1 MVSKDSELKS
11 HKKQQ
16 KEENSE
22 RFREIKDV
30 LRKNQITRGVTPEKL
45 RMILEE
51 LGPTYIKLGQIMSLH
66 SDFLPKAYC
75 DELLKLNSD
84 VTPMPFD
91 DVEDVINH
99 SYGQDWRELFQFI
112 EEAPLGSASIA
123 QVHRARLKNGEEVI
137 IKVERKGIYD
147 TMARDIGLLHRL
159 VKLIPPVGDFKNLVD
174 LDMVLDE
181 LWSVAQEEMDFL
193 KEAANMDEFSR
204 NNASVQYVTTPKLYH
219 EYSTGHVLVME
230 YIDGYSL
237 DDVESLQNAGYDMD
251 EIGTKFVNNFIK
263 QVMDDGF
270 FHADP
275 HPGNVKIRD
284 GKIVWI
290 DMGMMGRLSEK
301 DRHTMI
307 KGIRG
312 IALHDIS
319 MVENSVLE
327 IGEFRGKPD
336 RERLYQDLKKF
347 IADYGTTSMG
357 SLDVAAAI
365 AGLVEIMKQNRIS
378 LPHGVSM
385 LCRGLTHIQGVLAVI
400 SPDINMM
407 QIAVNRYTEDF
418 LKNINWKS
426 EFQKQARI
434 VYRSVNKGV
443 EIPGLVTDILKEHLE
458 GQSVVNIDLHSS
470 EDLTNVISAAIR
482 NIVVGLC
489 VAALLIA
496 SSVICTTDM
505 TPKILGIPALGFAG
519 YAFAMVVSIFL
530 TVRYLWSKRKKKIK
544 NNYSCSFIQLIFIIH
559 MTLKKF
565 GICKSEFF

>member
-123 QVHRARLKNGEEVI
+123 QVHRARLKNGEAVI

-301 DRHTMI
+301 DRRTMI

-319 MVENSVLE
+319 MVEDSVLE

-434 VYRSVNKGV
+434 VYRSINKGV

-530 TVRYLWSKRKKKIK
+530 TVRYLWSKRKKRK
-544 NNYSCSFIQLIFIIH
+544 
-559 MTLKKF
+559 
-565 GICKSEFF
+565 

>member
-22 RFREIKDV
+22 RFREIKNV
-30 LRKNQITRGVTPEKL
+30 LRKNEITRGVTPEKL
-45 RMILEE
+45 RVILEE

-230 YIDGYSL
+230 YIDGYPL

-251 EIGTKFVNNFIK
+251 EIGTKFINNFIK

-301 DRHTMI
+301 DRRTMI

-426 EFQKQARI
+426 ELQKQART

-458 GQSVVNIDLHSS
+458 GQSVINIDLHSS

-530 TVRYLWSKRKKKIK
+530 TVRYLWSKRKKRK
-544 NNYSCSFIQLIFIIH
+544 
-559 MTLKKF
+559 
-565 GICKSEFF
+565 

>member
-443 EIPGLVTDILKEHLE
+443 EVPGLVTDILKEHLE

-470 EDLTNVISAAIR
+470 EDLINVISAAIR

-530 TVRYLWSKRKKKIK
+530 TVRYLWSKRKKRK
-544 NNYSCSFIQLIFIIH
+544 
-559 MTLKKF
+559 
-565 GICKSEFF
+565 

>member
-505 TPKILGIPALGFAG
+505 THKILGIPALGFAG

-530 TVRYLWSKRKKKIK
+530 TVRYLWSKRKKRK
-544 NNYSCSFIQLIFIIH
+544 
-559 MTLKKF
+559 
-565 GICKSEFF
+565 

>member
-11 HKKQQ
+11 HKKQH

-530 TVRYLWSKRKKKIK
+530 TVRYLWSKRKKRK
-544 NNYSCSFIQLIFIIH
+544 
-559 MTLKKF
+559 
-565 GICKSEFF
+565 

>member
-290 DMGMMGRLSEK
+290 DRGMMGRLSEK

-530 TVRYLWSKRKKKIK
+530 TVRYLWSKRKKRK
-544 NNYSCSFIQLIFIIH
+544 
-559 MTLKKF
+559 
-565 GICKSEFF
+565 

>member
-174 LDMVLDE
+174 IDMVLDE

-530 TVRYLWSKRKKKIK
+530 TVRYLWSKRKKRK
-544 NNYSCSFIQLIFIIH
+544 
-559 MTLKKF
+559 
-565 GICKSEFF
+565 

>member
-159 VKLIPPVGDFKNLVD
+159 VKLIPLVGDFKNLVD

-530 TVRYLWSKRKKKIK
+530 TVRYLWSKRKKRK
-544 NNYSCSFIQLIFIIH
+544 
-559 MTLKKF
+559 
-565 GICKSEFF
+565 

>member
-505 TPKILGIPALGFAG
+505 TPKILGIPALGFTG

-530 TVRYLWSKRKKKIK
+530 TVRYLWSKRKKRK
-544 NNYSCSFIQLIFIIH
+544 
-559 MTLKKF
+559 
-565 GICKSEFF
+565 

>member
-230 YIDGYSL
+230 YIDGYSI

-530 TVRYLWSKRKKKIK
+530 TVRYLWSKRKKRK
-544 NNYSCSFIQLIFIIH
+544 
-559 MTLKKF
+559 
-565 GICKSEFF
+565 

>member
-275 HPGNVKIRD
+275 HPGNVKIQD

-458 GQSVVNIDLHSS
+458 GQSVVNIGLHSS

-530 TVRYLWSKRKKKIK
+530 TVRYLWSKRKKRK
-544 NNYSCSFIQLIFIIH
+544 
-559 MTLKKF
+559 
-565 GICKSEFF
+565 

>member
-84 VTPMPFD
+84 VTPMLFD

-470 EDLTNVISAAIR
+470 EDLTNAISAAIR

-530 TVRYLWSKRKKKIK
+530 TVRYLWSKRKKRK
-544 NNYSCSFIQLIFIIH
+544 
-559 MTLKKF
+559 
-565 GICKSEFF
+565 

>member
-22 RFREIKDV
+22 RFREIKNV

-45 RMILEE
+45 RVILEE

-66 SDFLPKAYC
+66 SDFLPKVYC

-112 EEAPLGSASIA
+112 EKAPLGSASIA

-230 YIDGYSL
+230 YIDGYPL

-301 DRHTMI
+301 DRRTMI

-426 EFQKQARI
+426 ELQKQART
-434 VYRSVNKGV
+434 VYCSVNKGA
-443 EIPGLVTDILKEHLE
+443 EIPGLVADILKEHLE
-458 GQSVVNIDLHSS
+458 GQSVINIDLHSS

-530 TVRYLWSKRKKKIK
+530 TVRYLWSKRKKRK
-544 NNYSCSFIQLIFIIH
+544 
-559 MTLKKF
+559 
-565 GICKSEFF
+565 

>member
-204 NNASVQYVTTPKLYH
+204 NNAYVQYVTTPKLYH

-312 IALHDIS
+312 IALHDIL

-418 LKNINWKS
+418 FKNINWKS

-530 TVRYLWSKRKKKIK
+530 TVRYLWSKRKKRK
-544 NNYSCSFIQLIFIIH
+544 
-559 MTLKKF
+559 
-565 GICKSEFF
+565 

>member
-219 EYSTGHVLVME
+219 EYSSGHVLVME
-230 YIDGYSL
+230 FIDGYSL

-263 QVMDDGF
+263 QVMEDGF

-327 IGEFRGKPD
+327 IGEFRVKPD

-530 TVRYLWSKRKKKIK
+530 TVRYLWSKRKKRK
-544 NNYSCSFIQLIFIIH
+544 
-559 MTLKKF
+559 
-565 GICKSEFF
+565 

>member
-237 DDVESLQNAGYDMD
+237 DDVESLQNAGYNMD

-530 TVRYLWSKRKKKIK
+530 TVRYLWSKRKKRK
-544 NNYSCSFIQLIFIIH
+544 
-559 MTLKKF
+559 
-565 GICKSEFF
+565 

>member
-22 RFREIKDV
+22 RFREIKDD

-237 DDVESLQNAGYDMD
+237 DDVESLQNARYDMD

-434 VYRSVNKGV
+434 VYRSVNKGA

-530 TVRYLWSKRKKKIK
+530 TVRYLWSKRKKRK
-544 NNYSCSFIQLIFIIH
+544 
-559 MTLKKF
+559 
-565 GICKSEFF
+565 

>member
-237 DDVESLQNAGYDMD
+237 DDVESLQNAGYDMY

-530 TVRYLWSKRKKKIK
+530 TVRYLWSKRKKRK
-544 NNYSCSFIQLIFIIH
+544 
-559 MTLKKF
+559 
-565 GICKSEFF
+565 

>member
-204 NNASVQYVTTPKLYH
+204 NNASVQYVTTQKLYH

-530 TVRYLWSKRKKKIK
+530 TVRYLWSKRKKRK
-544 NNYSCSFIQLIFIIH
+544 
-559 MTLKKF
+559 
-565 GICKSEFF
+565 

>member
-75 DELLKLNSD
+75 DELLNLNSD

-470 EDLTNVISAAIR
+470 EDLINVISAAIR

-530 TVRYLWSKRKKKIK
+530 TVRYLWSKRKKRK
-544 NNYSCSFIQLIFIIH
+544 
-559 MTLKKF
+559 
-565 GICKSEFF
+565 

>member
-275 HPGNVKIRD
+275 HPGNVKIQD

-434 VYRSVNKGV
+434 VYPSVNKGV

-530 TVRYLWSKRKKKIK
+530 TVRYLWSKRKKRK
-544 NNYSCSFIQLIFIIH
+544 
-559 MTLKKF
+559 
-565 GICKSEFF
+565 

>member
-470 EDLTNVISAAIR
+470 EDLTNVISTAIR

-530 TVRYLWSKRKKKIK
+530 TVRYLWSKRKKRK
-544 NNYSCSFIQLIFIIH
+544 
-559 MTLKKF
+559 
-565 GICKSEFF
+565 

>member
-22 RFREIKDV
+22 RFREIKNV

-45 RMILEE
+45 RVILEE

-230 YIDGYSL
+230 YIDGYPL

-301 DRHTMI
+301 DRRTMI

-426 EFQKQARI
+426 ELQKQART

-458 GQSVVNIDLHSS
+458 GQSVINIDLHSS

-530 TVRYLWSKRKKKIK
+530 TVRYLWSKRKKRK
-544 NNYSCSFIQLIFIIH
+544 
-559 MTLKKF
+559 
-565 GICKSEFF
+565 

>member
-301 DRHTMI
+301 DRRTMI

-319 MVENSVLE
+319 MVEDSVLE

-470 EDLTNVISAAIR
+470 ENLTNVISAAIR

-530 TVRYLWSKRKKKIK
+530 TVRYLWSKRKKRK
-544 NNYSCSFIQLIFIIH
+544 
-559 MTLKKF
+559 
-565 GICKSEFF
+565 

>member
-22 RFREIKDV
+22 RFREIKNV

-45 RMILEE
+45 RVILEE

-301 DRHTMI
+301 DRRTMI

-319 MVENSVLE
+319 MVEDSVLE

-426 EFQKQARI
+426 ELQKQART

-530 TVRYLWSKRKKKIK
+530 TVRYLWSKRKKKK
-544 NNYSCSFIQLIFIIH
+544 
-559 MTLKKF
+559 
-565 GICKSEFF
+565 

>member
-123 QVHRARLKNGEEVI
+123 QVHRARLKNGEKVI

-530 TVRYLWSKRKKKIK
+530 TVRYLWSKRKKRK
-544 NNYSCSFIQLIFIIH
+544 
-559 MTLKKF
+559 
-565 GICKSEFF
+565 

>member
-22 RFREIKDV
+22 RFREIKNV
-30 LRKNQITRGVTPEKL
+30 LRKNEITRGVTPEKL
-45 RMILEE
+45 RVILEE

-230 YIDGYSL
+230 YIDGYPL

-301 DRHTMI
+301 DRRTMI

-426 EFQKQARI
+426 ELQKQART

-458 GQSVVNIDLHSS
+458 GQSIVNIDLHSS

-489 VAALLIA
+489 VAALLSA

-530 TVRYLWSKRKKKIK
+530 TVRYLWSKRKKRK
-544 NNYSCSFIQLIFIIH
+544 
-559 MTLKKF
+559 
-565 GICKSEFF
+565 

>member
-530 TVRYLWSKRKKKIK
+530 TVRYLWSKRKKRK

-565 GICKSEFF
+565 GICKK

>member
-123 QVHRARLKNGEEVI
+123 QVHRARLKNGEAVI

-434 VYRSVNKGV
+434 VYRSVNRGV

-530 TVRYLWSKRKKKIK
+530 TVRYLWSKRKKRK
-544 NNYSCSFIQLIFIIH
+544 
-559 MTLKKF
+559 
-565 GICKSEFF
+565 

>member
-505 TPKILGIPALGFAG
+505 TPKILRIPALGFAG

-530 TVRYLWSKRKKKIK
+530 TVRYLWSKRKKRK
-544 NNYSCSFIQLIFIIH
+544 
-559 MTLKKF
+559 
-565 GICKSEFF
+565 

>member
-123 QVHRARLKNGEEVI
+123 QVHRARLKNGAEVI

-275 HPGNVKIRD
+275 HPGNAKIRD

-530 TVRYLWSKRKKKIK
+530 TVRYLWSKRKKRK
-544 NNYSCSFIQLIFIIH
+544 
-559 MTLKKF
+559 
-565 GICKSEFF
+565 

>member
-347 IADYGTTSMG
+347 IADSGTTSMG

-530 TVRYLWSKRKKKIK
+530 TVRYLWSKRKKRK
-544 NNYSCSFIQLIFIIH
+544 
-559 MTLKKF
+559 
-565 GICKSEFF
+565 

>member
-147 TMARDIGLLHRL
+147 TMARDLGLLHRL

-530 TVRYLWSKRKKKIK
+530 TVRYLWSKRKKRK
-544 NNYSCSFIQLIFIIH
+544 
-559 MTLKKF
+559 
-565 GICKSEFF
+565 

>member
-357 SLDVAAAI
+357 SLDVASAI

-434 VYRSVNKGV
+434 VYRSVNKGA

-530 TVRYLWSKRKKKIK
+530 TVRYLWSKRKKRK
-544 NNYSCSFIQLIFIIH
+544 
-559 MTLKKF
+559 
-565 GICKSEFF
+565 